1 MRIAARIIS
10 IALVIGY
17 PLAMWKGLAMAS
29 GRIVGG
35 VVLVALAV
43 ALPLRFISRP
53 KRDFELLGSGITL
66 TVLVLLAV
74 LFDDRRFLLAMPV
87 LINATLLAGFGMS
100 LRAGRTPLVERF
112 ARMTHKDLSVER
124 IRHCRSVTRIWCL
137 FFIGNGLASLWL
149 ALFASLSTWAL
160 YTGVIAYMLMG
171 ALFAGEYA
179 VRRIRFG

>member
-10 IALVIGY
+10 IAVVIGY
-17 PLAMWKGLAMAS
+17 PFAVWRGLTMAS

-66 TVLVLLAV
+66 LVLVFLAV
-74 LFDDRRFLLAMPV
+74 LLDDHRFLLAMPV

-100 LRAGRTPLVERF
+100 LRAGRMPLVERF
-112 ARMTHKDLSVER
+112 ARMTHKNLSVEQ
-124 IRHCRSVTRIWCL
+124 IRHCRSVNRIWWLDSRHQFTCL
-137 FFIGNGLASLWL
+137 TRLKIGSQPCKWRCPKGLTKIPSG
-149 ALFASLSTWAL
+149 SP
-160 YTGVIAYMLMG
+160 GQN
-171 ALFAGEYA
+171 
-179 VRRIRFG
+179 